1 MKYSLKDPTYQHKA
15 GCGGPAHCATQEII
29 NNSRIQNKIANMNG
43 GAVETGPVVP
53 SVVGASNEQNNF
65 FNKMAKLSVI
75 NQEHSRFDNDTG
87 KPPITGGKRI
97 TKKSK
102 KRGGRKSRSKS
113 LSQPRSHAQ
122 FMGTNLDYAGHFP
135 AKQGGKTS
143 RRTRKKGGDKK
154 RGPLEDKL
162 LAQQK
167 RQKMGLPDDE
177 HDKRRREWEAEK
189 DKQNL
194 ENINPDTYLAP
205 SGTPGDKAPSQ
216 RADDANFGPYS
227 EDQNYFQEMM
237 KEKGHYHD
245 GDAASMEVDPN
256 TPSFGGKKR
265 RTRKRHGKGP
275 LLSKELPEAK
285 EEGKPV
291 TNVYRVPGPEDPL
304 HGLHKKFTKQHP
316 TAEAEYALPPQ
327 FATPVSDNSFHS
339 RHRTRVINGTR
350 LVPPPG
356 PLRNPR
362 KNLGVGGKKKTKK
375 FKKHYMWNTK
385 GKRYMAKTYK
395 QHLRG
400 VKLGHTHKK
409 PKKSKRRTKKRGGDP
424 NFKINN
430 DERIAKLNEN
440 ELKELQQARTLVNT
454 PPPRPPRPATTQPY
468 YEARRRPGGLNIG
481 LGWGLEE
488 SDSD

>member
-135 AKQGGKTS
+135 AKQGGK
-143 RRTRKKGGDKK
+143 
-154 RGPLEDKL
+154 
-162 LAQQK
+162 
-167 RQKMGLPDDE
+167 
-177 HDKRRREWEAEK
+177 
-189 DKQNL
+189 
-194 ENINPDTYLAP
+194 
-205 SGTPGDKAPSQ
+205 
-216 RADDANFGPYS
+216 
-227 EDQNYFQEMM
+227 
-237 KEKGHYHD
+237 
-245 GDAASMEVDPN
+245 
-256 TPSFGGKKR
+256 KR
-265 RTRKRHGKGP
+265 RTRKRHGKGGNLSLPKASEVPDATNNVKKHNPSNAKKIINRIINP
-275 LLSKELPEAK
+275 LP
-285 EEGKPV
+285 
-291 TNVYRVPGPEDPL
+291 
-304 HGLHKKFTKQHP
+304 Q
-316 TAEAEYALPPQ
+316 AEASFQQPLQY
-327 FATPVSDNSFHS
+327 ATPIVD
-339 RHRTRVINGTR
+339 INGTNMRVVRGSR
-350 LVPPPG
+350 LKMPTGSTADTRRRIP
-356 PLRNPR
+356 
-362 KNLGVGGKKKTKK
+362 GVGGKKKTKK

-409 PKKSKRRTKKRGGDP
+409 PKKSKRRTKKRGGADNGNGP
-424 NFKINN
+424 KNIVPFSRPK
-430 DERIAKLNEN
+430 
-440 ELKELQQARTLVNT
+440 T
-454 PPPRPPRPATTQPY
+454 PESTPAPAPAPAPRPPANNPPFAVYVDDNGYDAWGRNN
-468 YEARRRPGGLNIG
+468 PGGYRFIAPKYEDPGPEPGNVTI
-481 LGWGLEE
+481 
-488 SDSD
+488 